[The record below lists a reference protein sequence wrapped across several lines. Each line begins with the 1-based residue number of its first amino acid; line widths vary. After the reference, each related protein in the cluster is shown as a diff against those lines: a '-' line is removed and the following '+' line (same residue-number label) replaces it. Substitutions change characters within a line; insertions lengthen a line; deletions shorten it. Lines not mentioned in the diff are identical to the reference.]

1 VGPLDARHPQAWSPL
16 PRFGFA
22 TQPSPK
28 TNRMGTSSH
37 KLLAAALACLLLS
50 GCSPSADS
58 KNAPASNAVAKGAKQ
73 AVSVDKAPATA
84 NDAPALGPADATAEP
99 FAKGDDASGEP
110 KAVAASAPLD
120 DDAAPEPVDDATSD
134 KAPASDRPTDD
145 TAGGA
150 DSDDAPT
157 DDARTDDANSDEPQA
172 RRGNSPG
179 QTKQP
184 AAMPDPVKQN
194 GPIFQNWPDP
204 KLALV
209 LTGEQLGYIE
219 PCGCA
224 GLENQKGGL
233 RRRHTFL
240 KQLGDRGWPVI
251 ALDNGGLI
259 RRFGRQAEIKFEK
272 TAEALR
278 TMDYQ
283 AVGFGTDD
291 LKLPA
296 GSVTSTVAN
305 SIFLS
310 SNAALFGFDSEF
322 TPRWRVIESGEM
334 KVGVG
339 QVLGDS
345 LRKQVTNDEVQFL
358 PAAKGLAE
366 ILPELKKARC
376 DHYVLLAHATPEET
390 RELAL
395 RFPLF
400 DVVLTAHG
408 ADEPPHEADVIA
420 ETGQLLIEVGHKG
433 MYAITLGF
441 YSDPATPM
449 RYQRVPLDH
458 RFADSP
464 AMDELMVAYQDQ
476 LKELGWEGLG
486 LRRVAHP
493 RGKFVG
499 SNQCADCHAQAFE
512 IWKDTP
518 HAHATE
524 TLTQAKP
531 PRQFDPE
538 CVSCHTT
545 GWNAKEFMPYV
556 SGYDSLAKTADL
568 AGNGCENCHGPGAA
582 HMAAESGD
590 DESLRGE
597 LRRAMHLSIDGA
609 DGEAVQTSCMECH
622 DIDNS
627 PNFKFETYWPL
638 IAHPEK

>member
-1 VGPLDARHPQAWSPL
+1 MS
-16 PRFGFA
+16 
-22 TQPSPK
+22 TQ
-28 TNRMGTSSH
+28 THHWLAMALV
-37 KLLAAALACLLLS
+37 LLSS
-50 GCSPSADS
+50 GCSQAPPAKPSAPDTAS
-58 KNAPASNAVAKGAKQ
+58 NQSQPAKSVAERPVTGGGAPAAGSVESIVSDADPVASRDDAVE
-73 AVSVDKAPATA
+73 
-84 NDAPALGPADATAEP
+84 TAE
-99 FAKGDDASGEP
+99 S
-110 KAVAASAPLD
+110 PL
-120 DDAAPEPVDDATSD
+120 AETTVDDEGLTEPQSP
-134 KAPASDRPTDD
+134 PASDDD
-145 TAGGA
+145 SPEPGPAAANDGDAAIDSIADTNAADGA
-150 DSDDAPT
+150 EAAEAAEKT
-157 DDARTDDANSDEPQA
+157 SDEPAEPRQA
-172 RRGNSPG
+172 NSSRSA
-179 QTKQP
+179 KQP
-184 AAMPDPVKQN
+184 ATLPDPVKQN

-224 GLENQKGGL
+224 GLEKQKGGL

-240 KQLGDRGWPVI
+240 KQLSDRGWPVV

-322 TPRWRVIESGEM
+322 TPRVRIIESGDM
-334 KVGVG
+334 KIGVG

-358 PAAKGLAE
+358 PAAKALAE
-366 ILPELKKARC
+366 VLPELKKARC
-376 DHYVLLAHATPEET
+376 DHYVLLAHATPEEART
-390 RELAL
+390 LAI

-400 DVVLTAHG
+400 DVVLMAHG
-408 ADEPPHEADVIA
+408 ADEPPHEAEIIKQ
-420 ETGQLLIEVGHKG
+420 TGQLLIEVGHKG

-441 YSDPATPM
+441 YSDQATPV

-493 RGKFVG
+493 RGKFAG
-499 SNQCADCHAQAFE
+499 SSQCADCHATAFE

-531 PRQFDPE
+531 SRHFDPE

-545 GWNAKEFMPYV
+545 GWKAKEFLPYV
-556 SGYDSLAKTADL
+556 SGYDSLKTTADL

-582 HMAAESGD
+582 HVAAESGN
-590 DESLRGE
+590 DETLRDE
-597 LRRAMHLSIDGA
+597 LRRAMHLSIDGP
-609 DGEAVQTSCMECH
+609 DREVAVTACMECH

-627 PNFKFETYWPL
+627 PEFKFETYWPL